1 MSYALYLILYHYLLK
16 LSFQCWLKRQKDAL
30 NPDRF
35 GSGDR
40 VMWTSGFVFD
50 KGEVRILCYCNY
62 FSHWYVLNIPIWDM
76 YLCQIL
82 LYGFKSITSLIL
94 YQLFNQCFV
103 NPTLC
108 LNHFIL
114 RTEYVLMYFVFS
126 WSWNCLQVY
135 LIC

>member
-1 MSYALYLILYHYLLK
+1 MSYALYLILYHYL

-50 KGEVRILCYCNY
+50 KGEVRILCCCNY
-62 FSHWYVLNIPIWDM
+62 YSHWYVLNIPIWDV
-76 YLCQIL
+76 YLCQII
-82 LYGFKSITSLIL
+82 LYGFKSITSLIY
-94 YQLFNQCFV
+94 YQLFDQCFV

-108 LNHFIL
+108 LNYFIL
-114 RTEYVLMYFVFS
+114 RTECINEFCFFMI
-126 WSWNCLQVY
+126 NCL
-135 LIC
+135 